1 MTAVKSGNSGD
12 SNGSDSSDDKGG
24 SDSRGHSHDEATGS
38 PQPRPQ
44 PGPEPEPGSGPEPP
58 PPGSR
63 RPGGRTARV
72 REQVLEAVGPLL
84 VEHGYDGLTVDAVA
98 ARSGVHR
105 ATVYRRWRDVGGLL
119 ADVLDAAG
127 DDDWRPAD
135 TGSLEG
141 DLRALNDEVQ
151 QALTEEP
158 SLALALIAASFRSEE
173 AARALRRFWEE
184 RYARCEVVVDRAVRR
199 GELSPPVDA
208 RKLVVSSTAP
218 VYHHR
223 VLLHAEPDP
232 ELPAEA
238 ARAAALAA
246 RAGAFSVARTEP

>member
-1 MTAVKSGNSGD
+1 MKT
-12 SNGSDSSDDKGG
+12 
-24 SDSRGHSHDEATGS
+24 GHSEESEDGQDSEDSQEEAAGPPPTGS
-38 PQPRPQ
+38 RR
-44 PGPEPEPGSGPEPP
+44 PGSRR
-58 PPGSR
+58 PGSR

-141 DLRALNDEVQ
+141 DLLALNEEVQ

-246 RAGAFSVARTEP
+246 RAGAFTGARAEP